1 VYLIGVY
8 LTDVHLIG
16 AYLIGVYL
24 IGVYLMS
31 VYLISV
37 YLMGVYL
44 INGHLI
50 GVYLTG
56 VHLMEGVELDWN
68 VLPKVAIIMLTF
80 AKDLELQGAAT
91 TPLDEYILAL
101 KKGVTPLAWPLERIH
116 LYNVCRDHSW
126 SVRVCI
132 KVA

>member
-1 VYLIGVY
+1 MYLIGVY

-44 INGHLI
+44 INGHL
-50 GVYLTG
+50 
-56 VHLMEGVELDWN
+56 MEGVELDWN
-68 VLPKVAIIMLTF
+68 VLAKVAIIMLTF

-126 SVRVCI
+126 SVRICI